1 LRQEILDNAAISMA
15 ALSVYKWKDFIF
27 YLKTFLMSKY
37 ISIQIPTT
45 CHEDWDSMTAA
56 TQGRY
61 CNSCEK
67 TVIDFTNMSD
77 TQLANFF
84 AKKKENVCGRFYS
97 DQLDTAI
104 AIPKREIP
112 WLKYFFT
119 ITLPAF
125 LFSQKGFGQKKN
137 YKEEITQVNKFS
149 KTSLQVN
156 EKDSFQ
162 LLEEVVVKA
171 ELSNRRVM
179 GYVFTCR
186 HTLMGAAI
194 SGTLVKGSKETKAKS
209 SNEINI
215 YPNPIVANSKMSIAW
230 KDNIAANQYVE
241 IFDARGTLIQ
251 KEMISITTKLQNAYF
266 WLKQMPAGFYIVRI
280 TDTKTL
286 KKMSREFI
294 VL

>member
-1 LRQEILDNAAISMA
+1 
-15 ALSVYKWKDFIF
+15 
-27 YLKTFLMSKY
+27 MSKY
-37 ISIQIPTT
+37 ISIQIPTS

-67 TVIDFTNMSD
+67 TVIDFTSMSD

-104 AIPKREIP
+104 AIPKRQIP

-171 ELSNRRVM
+171 DVYTRRL
-179 GYVFTCR
+179 GYVKTTCTR
-186 HTLMGAAI
+186 TMMGSTI
-194 SGTLVKGSKETKAKS
+194 RRMSIFSDKKAKTQ
-209 SNEINI
+209 NEITI
-215 YPNPIVANSKMSIAW
+215 YPNPISVNSKMNITW
-230 KDNIAANQYVE
+230 KSNIAANQYVE
-241 IFDARGTLIQ
+241 IFDAMGNLIQ
-251 KEMISITTKLQNAYF
+251 KEMITITTKLQNAYF

-286 KKMSREFI
+286 QKMSKEFI
-294 VL
+294 VY

>member
-1 LRQEILDNAAISMA
+1 MA
-15 ALSVYKWKDFIF
+15 ALSVYKCKDFIF
-27 YLKTFLMSKY
+27 YLKPFLMSKY
-37 ISIQIPTT
+37 LSIQIPVN

-97 DQLDTAI
+97 DQLNTTI
-104 AIPKREIP
+104 AMPKREIP

-137 YKEEITQVNKFS
+137 YKEEITQLNKFS
-149 KTSLQVN
+149 KTSLQLN

-162 LLEEVVVKA
+162 LLEEVVVKGGKVRMIRCTTSGSVS
-171 ELSNRRVM
+171 LMM
-179 GYVFTCR
+179 GST
-186 HTLMGAAI
+186 I
-194 SGTLVKGSKETKAKS
+194 SGITIRKSKEIKATTQ
-209 SNEINI
+209 NEITI
-215 YPNPIVANSKMSIAW
+215 YPNPIAANSKMNITW
-230 KDNIAANQYVE
+230 KSNIAANQYVE
-241 IFDARGTLIQ
+241 VFDAMGNLIQ
-251 KEMISITTKLQNAYF
+251 RETIAITTKLQNAYF

-280 TDTKTL
+280 TDTKTFQ
-286 KKMSREFI
+286 KMSKEFI
-294 VL
+294 VN